1 MDGLLEE
8 ARSDR
13 AARPARLSNP
23 VTNGRYGGAPGATP
37 SRRARGASRWSAVV
51 LVMLAALLARCGPTS
66 AATITVDDLSDT
78 TGGGTCTLRDAMTAA
93 NSNVVVG
100 GCPAGTPGSDTIGFS
115 VTGTIVLGSMLPAIA
130 EDLSIE
136 GPGSSN
142 LTISGG
148 DAVQVL
154 VINSGVTATVDGL
167 TISHGFTPSG
177 SGGTGSISNAGVLT
191 VSHSTLVDNTCEGGA
206 IYNAGTLTVN
216 DSTLEGNSSSTFLS
230 FVVRA
235 GGISNVGTLTINN
248 STLSGNTVTV
258 VGGDYFAAGGIF
270 NAGTLTVNNSTVVG
284 NSVSGI
290 ANVPPG
296 SLTAN
301 NSLIATNLRNCVNV
315 TGGPDNLS
323 DDATCPG
330 FTVVADPMLGPL
342 DVYPPGSTA
351 TFALLAGSPAVDAG
365 NDATC
370 TATDQ
375 RGVARPQGAHCD
387 IGAFEQTRCGDGV
400 RETGEECDEGLLL
413 NGTPTSCC
421 TSTCTSIL
429 PAGCFE
435 PAAPGMSSI
444 ALKTDATSGTRL
456 NWKWAA
462 GTAVA
467 PAEFGDPTT
476 STSYAL
482 CVYAGS
488 AQLGM
493 GSVLR
498 QEASAGTPWKAI
510 GTGGFSLLNTSSSI
524 GRRSTSVLNVRLA
537 PNSRRAPVRW
547 KSRVP
552 ANTDPNFGGLLLPPP
567 YTGALRVLL
576 RAFNGNC
583 WDATYSAP
591 STNTDGV
598 FKAKSD

>member
-1 MDGLLEE
+1 
-8 ARSDR
+8 
-13 AARPARLSNP
+13 
-23 VTNGRYGGAPGATP
+23 
-37 SRRARGASRWSAVV
+37 
-51 LVMLAALLARCGPTS
+51 MLAASLVLCGPTS
-66 AATITVDDLSDT
+66 AATIMVDDLSDT

-93 NSNVVVG
+93 NSNIVVG

-130 EDLSIE
+130 EDLSID
-136 GPGSSN
+136 GPGASN

-148 DAVQVL
+148 DAVPVL
-154 VINSGVTATVDGL
+154 AINSGVTAAVDGV
-167 TISHGFTPSG
+167 TVSHGFTSSG
-177 SGGTGSISNAGVLT
+177 SGGAGGISNAGVLT
-191 VSHSTLVDNTCEGGA
+191 VSHSTLVDNACEGGSSFAVIPAGA

-216 DSTLEGNSSSTFLS
+216 ESTLEGNSGGGSFHLTIGVGGISNVGTLMTNNSTLS
-230 FVVRA
+230 GNTAGFGINLTIGV

-248 STLSGNTVTV
+248 STLTSNGALVP
-258 VGGDYFAAGGIF
+258 GGGIY

-284 NSVSGI
+284 NSVVGGGAGGI
-290 ANVPPG
+290 ENVVPG

-301 NSLIATNLRNCVNV
+301 NSIIATNHASGSIANCAGPV
-315 TGGPDNLS
+315 TGGPDDLS

-400 RETGEECDEGLLL
+400 RETGEECDEGLFL
-413 NGTPTSCC
+413 NGTSASCC
-421 TSTCTSIL
+421 TATCTLIL

-456 NWKWAA
+456 NWKWAT
-462 GTAVA
+462 GTAIA
-467 PAEFGDPTT
+467 PADFGDPTT

-493 GSVLR
+493 GEVLR

-510 GTGGFSLLNTSSSI
+510 GTEGFALRAERTDGWLLK
-524 GRRSTSVLNVRLA
+524 VKLA
-537 PNSRRAPVRW
+537 PNSRKAPVTW
-547 KSRVP
+547 KSHVP
-552 ANTDPNFGGLLLPPP
+552 TRDMTLGGLMLPPP
-567 YTGALRVLL
+567 YTGALRMLL
-576 RAFNGNC
+576 RASNGNC

-591 STNTDGV
+591 SMNTDGL